1 MLKRT
6 EVNRDVLGTL
16 LAISTRANRVVN
28 FEHALR
34 YPMCAV
40 PLSLANA
47 DGSRR
52 VTAKSK
58 LMKIIEERCKSPK
71 LHPRE
76 SLPIMESVAAYIV
89 DFMACTRIMTEILET
104 YEELTWTFLEMLPTG
119 YRRVD
124 IIVDTYK
131 IISSGWMNLFQETLR
146 RCCGTLIMKTTS
158 LLGWMMKQM
167 RIMTQTVEDTG
178 CEIFQARF
186 CTLLKNGG

>member
-58 LMKIIEERCKSPK
+58 LIKIIEERCKSPM

-76 SLPIMESVAAYIV
+76 SLPIKESVAAYIV
-89 DFMACTRIMTEILET
+89 DFMACIRIITERPET
-104 YEELTWTFLEMLPTG
+104 YEELTWNFLEMLPTG

-124 IIVDTYK
+124 IIVDTYRQISIKTNERKKTGMFQKDHNK
-131 IISSGWMNLFQETLR
+131 IEKVKNS
-146 RCCGTLIMKTTS
+146 
-158 LLGWMMKQM
+158 
-167 RIMTQTVEDTG
+167 
-178 CEIFQARF
+178 ARLSCF
-186 CTLLKNGG
+186 FEKW